1 MGYKMLNGL
10 RKGSSKNLMI
20 GPGILTKHFNLQTYD
35 PTDMATWGEMLGA
48 SKGGN
53 QFQADT
59 EWHDVEVDGALG
71 KVTGMRWL
79 VKAEAKLS
87 TTLVEI
93 TRENLLMKLSVFD
106 IKTHNE
112 QYDIISHNGSVAPVG
127 TTNLALFATISSKEL
142 PIVIVLENANCTDS
156 LDLPLG
162 NGKEDVTLKAE
173 FEAMYSEEQ
182 PTRIPFYILYPKGG
196 SDVVAPV
203 ATPAP
208 GEYAT
213 AQSVELVSAA
223 GTEIYYTLD
232 GTYPTPLNGIKYT
245 TPINVAQ
252 TTTIKAIA
260 SKDFD
265 TSEPITLVYT
275 ITP

>member
-1 MGYKMLNGL
+1 MAYQMLNGL
-10 RKGSSKNLMI
+10 RKGSSKSLMI

-35 PTDMATWGEMLGA
+35 PTDAKTWGEMLGA

-53 QFQADT
+53 QFQSDI
-59 EWHDVEVDGALG
+59 EWHNVEVDGALG
-71 KVTGMRWL
+71 KVKGMRWL

-106 IKTHNE
+106 IKTHND
-112 QYDIISHNGSVAPVG
+112 QYDIISHNGSIAPVG
-127 TTNLALFATISSKEL
+127 TTNMALFATLSSKDV
-142 PIVIVLENANCTDS
+142 PVVIVMENAECTDS
-156 LDLPLG
+156 FDLPLG

-173 FEAMYSEEQ
+173 FEATYSEEQ
-182 PTRIPFYILYPKGG
+182 PTKIPFYILYPKGG
-196 SDVVAPV
+196 SEVAAPV

-208 GEYAT
+208 GNYAT
-213 AQSVELVSAA
+213 AQTVELAA
-223 GTEIYYTLD
+223 AADAEIYYTLD
-232 GTYPTPLNGIKYT
+232 GSYPTPLNGIKYT
-245 TPINVAQ
+245 APINIAQ
-252 TTTIKAIA
+252 TTTVKAVA
-260 SKDFD
+260 VKDVD